1 MNGSTENRAPGASE
15 KPGRGETTLNLTT
28 ARNMLPLV
36 QRIIDDILHDQ
47 DQLAR
52 LMPEQNRL
60 DRHRRDLSWPER
72 ARRYQIQEE
81 VTFTERR
88 LEESFA
94 ELASLGLQLLDNDE
108 GRVGFPTIV
117 NGRRAFFCWQPGD
130 EGIGH
135 WQFPD
140 DTIRRTIPASWTKS
154 AEVSLSGK
162 S

>member
-15 KPGRGETTLNLTT
+15 KPGRKATTLNLTI
-28 ARNMLPLV
+28 AQNMLPLV
-36 QRIIDDILHDQ
+36 RRIVDDILHDQ
-47 DQLAR
+47 DQLDR

-60 DRHRRDLSWPER
+60 DRQRRDLSWPER
-72 ARRYQIQEE
+72 ARRYQVREE
-81 VTFTERR
+81 VSLAERR
-88 LEESFA
+88 LEEAFA
-94 ELASLGLQLLDNDE
+94 ELASLGLQLLENYE

-130 EGIGH
+130 EGIGY

-154 AEVSLSGK
+154 GEGSLSGK
-162 S
+162 R